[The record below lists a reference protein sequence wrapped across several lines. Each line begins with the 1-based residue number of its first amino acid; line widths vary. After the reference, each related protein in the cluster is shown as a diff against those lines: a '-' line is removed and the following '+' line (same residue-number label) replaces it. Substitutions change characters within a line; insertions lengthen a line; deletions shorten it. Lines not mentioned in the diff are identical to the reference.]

1 MQLFRTKGQAQ
12 NLAKSQDGP
21 GQPIKILVGTVLDF
35 DSCPVPS
42 CGTKRDRAEGRPK
55 TGKGSSK
62 TEKVILNQEGMF

>member
-42 CGTKRDRAEGRPK
+42 CGTKQKDVLKQEKEVLKQKK
-55 TGKGSSK
+55 T
-62 TEKVILNQEGMF
+62 F